1 MGFGVGESVGPYKIT
16 EYIAQGGMATIFRA
30 YQPALDRSVALKAI
44 HPALKG
50 DRVFVDRLKR
60 EAAIIAKLN
69 HPNIVTVYDFAE
81 SDGIPYVVLQ
91 FIEGKTLKDVLS
103 EGRLS
108 TSQILNIVRPVAEAL
123 AYAHEHGIL
132 HRDVKPSNILID
144 HEGQVYLTDFG
155 LARLQQSNESTASQD
170 MLIGSPQ
177 YLSPEQAKSEDVD
190 VTTDIYS
197 LGVVMYEMFTGRVP
211 FQGDTPYAT
220 ILAQIGNPPPLPRSI
235 DPKIRPAIEQVLL
248 RALAKDPKQRYAS
261 IREMLKALE
270 NAAQG
275 PREEE
280 PFAPIVLKDYS
291 STPESKPLSLPQHKE
306 AAQPKEKLKRPPWLP
321 VAVGAG
327 VIVVLIVC
335 LALAAIFLSQTN
347 SLLAQRGTVAPTNL
361 AGTPTKA
368 LAVATLAPTNEP
380 ATVAPTRPA
389 PTLTLPRTVTREVN
403 PTVATTSAASSAS
416 IVPPASNAPRG
427 KIAYSVATGDAAE
440 LHTIWVA
447 NADGSNPQKVIDL
460 GLWPSISPDG
470 KQMAYY
476 RMKDEG
482 IYIANI
488 DGGNPRK
495 IVTGETCCVQWSR
508 DGKRLL
514 YFAGKLKFGGSIFVV
529 NVDGTNNTKLVD
541 GFNPSWSPDS
551 TKMVYAGCESNST
564 SCGLFIYDFA
574 AKVSTMITSDAGGNP
589 QWSPQGNKIVYQV
602 GQEGSPVNIFVVNP
616 DGTGIKQLTSGA
628 GNQGQP
634 TWSNDGNFIFWRSD
648 QDGKGWGIF
657 SMRADGLDKRL
668 LINNVSP
675 DQNRWGYESLSAG
688 P

>member
-50 DRVFVDRLKR
+50 DRVFVERLKR

-81 SDGIPYVVLQ
+81 AEGIPYVVLQ
-91 FIEGKTLKDVLS
+91 FIEGKTLKDLLS
-103 EGRLS
+103 EARLS
-108 TSQILNIVRPVAEAL
+108 TAQILNIVRPVAEAL
-123 AYAHEHGIL
+123 AYAHEHGVL

-144 HEGQVYLTDFG
+144 REGQVYLTDFG
-155 LARLQQSNESTASQD
+155 LARLQQNSESTASQD

-177 YLSPEQAKSEDVD
+177 YLSPEQAKSEDVGAA
-190 VTTDIYS
+190 TDIYS

-211 FQGDTPYAT
+211 FQGDTMYAT
-220 ILAQIGNPPPLPRSI
+220 ILAQIGNPPPPPRSI
-235 DPKIRPAIEQVLL
+235 DPDIRPTIEQVLL
-248 RALAKDPKQRYAS
+248 KALAKDPKQRYAS

-280 PFAPIVLKDYS
+280 PFAPIVVADFNSAPKV
-291 STPESKPLSLPQHKE
+291 EPQT
-306 AAQPKEKLKRPPWLP
+306 AAQPKEPAPPKEKSKRPPWLP
-321 VAVGAG
+321 VAMGVGA
-327 VIVVLIVC
+327 IVVGLVC
-335 LALAAIFLSQTN
+335 LALAAILLTQTN
-347 SLLAQRGTVAPTNL
+347 SLFAQRGT
-361 AGTPTKA
+361 GTPTNIA
-368 LAVATLAPTNEP
+368 AVPTQVSPPATLVPTIAPPTTTLARTSPTSVPSTLVATP
-380 ATVAPTRPA
+380 V
-389 PTLTLPRTVTREVN
+389 V
-403 PTVATTSAASSAS
+403 
-416 IVPPASNAPRG
+416 VPSAPRG

-447 NADGSNPQKVIDL
+447 NADGSNPQKVIDMA
-460 GLWPSISPDG
+460 LWPSMSPDG
-470 KQMAYY
+470 KQMAFY

-508 DGKRLL
+508 DGKRLA
-514 YFAGKLKFGGSIFVV
+514 YFQGKLKFGGSIFVV
-529 NVDGTNNTKLVD
+529 NVDGTNNTKSVD
-541 GFNPSWSPDS
+541 GFNPDWSPDG
-551 TKMVYAGCESNST
+551 TKLVYAGCETNT
-564 SCGLFIYDFA
+564 TTCGLLVYDFVT
-574 AKVSTMITSDAGGNP
+574 KISKLITSDAGGNP

-602 GQEGSPVNIFVVNP
+602 GSPPNIFVVNP
-616 DGTGIKQLTSGA
+616 DGTGIKPLTSGT

-634 TWSNDGNFIFWRSD
+634 TWSSDGNYIFWRSD
-648 QDGKGWGIF
+648 QEGKGWAIF
-657 SMRADGLDKRL
+657 SMRADGSERRL
-668 LINNVSP
+668 IVNNVPP
-675 DQNRWGYESLSAG
+675 DGERWGRESLSAG